1 MSFEFTLRPRT
12 TESQRRLLEIPV
24 EKIVPNPNQPRVTF
38 DDETIAELAQSI
50 SQVGLIQPLVVR
62 RSGSGYELV
71 AGERRL
77 RACKS
82 LGMETVTCIVED
94 SMQEESS
101 AMVALIENLQR
112 EDLHYMEEAQCY
124 YALLNN
130 YNLTQEELAKRLGR
144 SQSSIANKLRLLRL
158 SPDVVSAIR
167 ENGLSERHAR
177 AVLKLKDEEVQLAV
191 IKRTAEKNLSVK
203 DTERL
208 VEKTLDKMYDEKRP
222 GAAPRPAII
231 RQVRD
236 YRLFMNT
243 VNSAIAVLRDQ
254 TERLSKVVRTLLDM
268 SELQSVPRTDRIDIG
283 PMVEEVLTD
292 LLPLAEKKKI
302 TLAQEG
308 GNVRMTGSDILI
320 YRVLYNLVENGI
332 KYNKQG
338 GNVTV
343 SYRQEENMAVIHVT
357 DTGQGIPE
365 KCQSNIFQP
374 FYRIDKSRSRE
385 YGGVGLGLSFAWE
398 SVRLHGGS
406 ISVLQSTP
414 EGSTIEVEL
423 PV

>member
-38 DDETIAELAQSI
+38 DDDTIAELAQSI

-191 IKRTAEKNLSVK
+191 IKRTAEKTSPQG
-203 DTERL
+203 TERWW
-208 VEKTLDKMYDEKRP
+208 KRPWIRCTDEKRP

-243 VNSAIAVLRDQ
+243 VNSAIAVLRN
-254 TERLSKVVRTLLDM
+254 
-268 SELQSVPRTDRIDIG
+268 P
-283 PMVEEVLTD
+283 
-292 LLPLAEKKKI
+292 A
-302 TLAQEG
+302 
-308 GNVRMTGSDILI
+308 
-320 YRVLYNLVENGI
+320 
-332 KYNKQG
+332 
-338 GNVTV
+338 
-343 SYRQEENMAVIHVT
+343 
-357 DTGQGIPE
+357 
-365 KCQSNIFQP
+365 
-374 FYRIDKSRSRE
+374 
-385 YGGVGLGLSFAWE
+385 
-398 SVRLHGGS
+398 
-406 ISVLQSTP
+406 
-414 EGSTIEVEL
+414 
-423 PV
+423 

>member
-38 DDETIAELAQSI
+38 DDDTIAELAQSI

-208 VEKTLDKMYDEKRP
+208 VEKTLDKLYDEKRP
-222 GAAPRPAII
+222 GPAII

-243 VNSAIAVLRDQ
+243 VNSAIAVLR
-254 TERLSKVVRTLLDM
+254 ESGM
-268 SELQSVPRTDRIDIG
+268 
-283 PMVEEVLTD
+283 
-292 LLPLAEKKKI
+292 
-302 TLAQEG
+302 
-308 GNVRMTGSDILI
+308 NV
-320 YRVLYNLVENGI
+320 
-332 KYNKQG
+332 
-338 GNVTV
+338 
-343 SYRQEENMAVIHVT
+343 
-357 DTGQGIPE
+357 
-365 KCQSNIFQP
+365 
-374 FYRIDKSRSRE
+374 
-385 YGGVGLGLSFAWE
+385 
-398 SVRLHGGS
+398 
-406 ISVLQSTP
+406 
-414 EGSTIEVEL
+414 EVEQEDL
-423 PV
+423 QNGVDIHIKVTNE

>member
-38 DDETIAELAQSI
+38 DDDPIAELAQSI

-243 VNSAIAVLRDQ
+243 VNSAIAVLR
-254 TERLSKVVRTLLDM
+254 ESGM
-268 SELQSVPRTDRIDIG
+268 
-283 PMVEEVLTD
+283 
-292 LLPLAEKKKI
+292 
-302 TLAQEG
+302 
-308 GNVRMTGSDILI
+308 NV
-320 YRVLYNLVENGI
+320 
-332 KYNKQG
+332 
-338 GNVTV
+338 
-343 SYRQEENMAVIHVT
+343 
-357 DTGQGIPE
+357 
-365 KCQSNIFQP
+365 
-374 FYRIDKSRSRE
+374 
-385 YGGVGLGLSFAWE
+385 
-398 SVRLHGGS
+398 
-406 ISVLQSTP
+406 
-414 EGSTIEVEL
+414 EVEQEDL
-423 PV
+423 QNGVDIHIKVTSES

>member
-1 MSFEFTLRPRT
+1 MRTAYTHRAEDGGRNPALREKFDIAVSRAVARVSPLAEYTVPFLKVGGRSLMYKGPQAAAELKEGERALELLCCTGEIRSYPAEWGERSVIILTKQKPTAESLPEKGRNGGERSRFSEKLIYSGEIKMSFEFTLRPRT

-243 VNSAIAVLRDQ
+243 VNSAIAVLR
-254 TERLSKVVRTLLDM
+254 ESGM
-268 SELQSVPRTDRIDIG
+268 
-283 PMVEEVLTD
+283 
-292 LLPLAEKKKI
+292 
-302 TLAQEG
+302 
-308 GNVRMTGSDILI
+308 NV
-320 YRVLYNLVENGI
+320 
-332 KYNKQG
+332 
-338 GNVTV
+338 
-343 SYRQEENMAVIHVT
+343 
-357 DTGQGIPE
+357 
-365 KCQSNIFQP
+365 
-374 FYRIDKSRSRE
+374 
-385 YGGVGLGLSFAWE
+385 
-398 SVRLHGGS
+398 
-406 ISVLQSTP
+406 
-414 EGSTIEVEL
+414 EVEQEDL
-423 PV
+423 QNGVDIHIKVTNE